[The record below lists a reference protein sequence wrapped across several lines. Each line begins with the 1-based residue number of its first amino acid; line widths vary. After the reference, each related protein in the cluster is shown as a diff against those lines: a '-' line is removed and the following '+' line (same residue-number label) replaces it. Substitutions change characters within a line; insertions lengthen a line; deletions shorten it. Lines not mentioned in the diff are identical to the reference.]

1 MEMSRHIVTE
11 GMMNERIKELR
22 KALGLTLEKFGER
35 LGVTKVAISRIENG
49 INNVTDQ
56 MFILI
61 CREFKVNEEWL
72 RDGVGEM
79 FFVPDDETA
88 AIVASLMEDTDDHAF
103 YEMVLRIVSKYNR
116 LSPTAR
122 EAIDELCDELLAGRE
137 VGGEHEDKI

>member
-1 MEMSRHIVTE
+1 MEMSGHIVKE
-11 GMMNERIKELR
+11 EMMNERIKELR
-22 KALGLTLEKFGER
+22 KALGLTLEKFGDR
-35 LGVTKVAISRIENG
+35 LGVGKTAISKIETGANA
-49 INNVTDQ
+49 VSDQ
-56 MFILI
+56 MFVSI

-103 YEMVLRIVSKYNR
+103 YEMALRIVSKYNQ
-116 LSPTAR
+116 LSPTAQ

-137 VGGEHEDKI
+137 VGGENADKI